1 MIIKYPKGLEIE
13 LTKEEA
19 IEIFYSV
26 KERIEKAIRSHW
38 INYPDKFLELESTAL
53 RMLKELC
60 RVVGYSY
67 ETDIL
72 PALMD
77 MLKKQEGK

>member
-38 INYPDKFLELESTAL
+38 INYPDKFLELE
-53 RMLKELC
+53 
-60 RVVGYSY
+60 
-67 ETDIL
+67 
-72 PALMD
+72 
-77 MLKKQEGK
+77 